1 MTFWVAGAVVVS
13 SAIGSSAAK
22 SAAKTQ
28 AGAATQSVD
37 LSKQISDEQIALQ
50 REQFAAQTALQ
61 REQFNAQKALEREQF
76 EYQKGLQA
84 PFQQAGV
91 NALGRM
97 QAGEFAQPGAFQFQ
111 TTDYRNMDYQT
122 DPGYAFRL
130 AEGQK
135 ALDRQAAARG
145 GLISGGALK
154 AATRY
159 GQEMGSQEFQNAYQ
173 RAMAQEATNYNRA
186 LTGYNTDVAR
196 ADTGYNRLAAM
207 AGVGQTAT
215 DKIGAAGQTMVA
227 GLGAAG
233 QNMASGIGTAGQ
245 NMASNV
251 GNALGAYGTN
261 AANAYMG
268 AANARASGY
277 VGQANAI
284 NQGLGSYMNYSQGN
298 NLLSALNQNRGVGSV
313 NYGSMY
319 SPSGAGGSVTATGA
333 SNYFAPY

>member
-1 MTFWVAGAVVVS
+1 M
-13 SAIGSSAAK
+13 AIGTATAIIGGALLGASASK

-28 AGAATQSVD
+28 ASAAAQSAEV
-37 LSKQISDEQIALQ
+37 SKDISDQAIALQ
-50 REQFAAQTALQ
+50 
-61 REQFNAQKALEREQF
+61 REQF

-91 NALGRM
+91 NALSRM
-97 QAGEFAQPGAFQFQ
+97 QGGEFAQPAAFKFGAG
-111 TTDYRNMDYQT
+111 DYQA

-159 GQEMGSQEFQNAYQ
+159 GQEMGSQEFGRAY
-173 RAMAQEATNYNRA
+173 ERA

-196 ADTGYNRLAAM
+196 SDTGYNRLASL

-215 DKIGAAGQTMVA
+215 DKIGAAGQAMTSGVSGA
-227 GLGAAG
+227 LG
-233 QNMASGIGTAGQ
+233 NY
-245 NMASNV
+245 
-251 GNALGAYGTN
+251 GNAASD
-261 AANAYMG
+261 AYMG

-277 VGQANAI
+277 VGQANAM
-284 NQGLGSYMNYSQGN
+284 NQGLGTYLNYTQNQS
-298 NLLSALNQNRGVGSV
+298 LLNRLAGS
-313 NYGSMY
+313 GGG
-319 SPSGAGGSVTATGA
+319 SPSNAQIERMYLG
-333 SNYFAPY
+333 